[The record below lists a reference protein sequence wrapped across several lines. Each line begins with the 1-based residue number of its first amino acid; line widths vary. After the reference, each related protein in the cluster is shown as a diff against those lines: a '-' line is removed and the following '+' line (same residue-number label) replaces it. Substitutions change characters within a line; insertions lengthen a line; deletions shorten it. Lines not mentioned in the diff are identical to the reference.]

1 MKHQSTVVT
10 VPTLNK
16 DLVQKN
22 ERPER
27 ILMFG
32 TGGFLR
38 GFAATFV
45 HEANERGDFNGS
57 IVMVQSTNSTRAQR
71 LNEQDGLFT
80 VLVKGIHDG
89 ALIEEE
95 VVIQS
100 VSRAVIAQHQWSE
113 LEEIAKN
120 PNVEWVISNT
130 TEKGLTIQ
138 GEHEN
143 IDGIPKT
150 FPGKLCKLMYIRF
163 KADLQ
168 GWTIIP
174 CELLTQNGLVL
185 HKLLVEVAKK
195 WRLKKEFLE
204 WIDLNNQFCSS
215 LVDRIIPG
223 DPNSEEQHQYE
234 EELGY
239 KDDLI
244 TVSEKYRLWA
254 IEGDD
259 KTYAKLPFVHNE
271 EDIVVKPDISLYAVR
286 KLRLLN
292 ATHTIIVPYMILKGK
307 ETVAEMMCDHE
318 ADSMIKS
325 ILFEE
330 SGKVLSIPESD
341 IFTFGHQVLDR
352 FRNPFLKHE
361 LQQIAFQS
369 TSKWINRVL
378 PLVDAYVDKFGELPR
393 MTIRGFAG
401 LLRYNQAVNTNDTL
415 NGKYGAIRYEIQDE
429 NWPKYQSFW
438 SEYTT
443 SNRLNA
449 LSKFLSNK
457 EIWTEDLTHLP
468 GFVHAVAQE
477 LDLIIKAE
485 K

>member
-1 MKHQSTVVT
+1 MKSETSVIL
-10 VPTLNK
+10 PTLNK
-16 DLVQKN
+16 KLIVKS

-45 HEANERGDFNGS
+45 HEANLRGDFDGS
-57 IVMVQSTNSTRAQR
+57 IIMVQSTNSTRAQR

-80 VLVKGIHDG
+80 LLVKGIQG
-89 ALIEEE
+89 GESVEEEEIIQSISRALI
-95 VVIQS
+95 
-100 VSRAVIAQHQWSE
+100 AQTQWDE
-113 LEEIAKN
+113 LEDVAKN

-138 GEHEN
+138 GENKSITE
-143 IDGIPKT
+143 IPKT
-150 FPGKLCKLMYIRF
+150 FPGKLCKLMYVRYQ
-163 KADLQ
+163 AGLD
-168 GWTIIP
+168 GWLIIP
-174 CELLTQNGLVL
+174 CELLTQNGIVL
-185 HKLLVEVAKK
+185 HKLLIDVAKL
-195 WRLKKEFLE
+195 WNLE
-204 WIDLNNQFCSS
+204 KPFMDWIDLKNLICSS

-223 DPNSEEQHQYE
+223 DPLPEEQEVFE
-234 EELGY
+234 EVLGY

-254 IEGDD
+254 IEGDESVY
-259 KTYAKLPFVHNE
+259 KHLPFVHNE
-271 EDIVVKPDISLYAVR
+271 PDIVVKPDISLYAVR

-292 ATHTIIVPYMILKGK
+292 ATHTIVVPYMILKGK
-307 ETVAEMMCDHE
+307 ETVSEMMMDSE
-318 ADSMIKS
+318 ADAMIKT

-330 SGKVLSIPESD
+330 SGKVLSISESD
-341 IFTFGHQVLDR
+341 TFLFAHEVLDR

-378 PLVDAYVDKFGELPR
+378 PLVDAYVDKFGILPK

-401 LLRYNQAVNTNDTL
+401 MLRYNRAVHPNEKL
-415 NGKYGAIRYEIQDE
+415 NGEIKALRYEIADE

-457 EIWTEDLTHLP
+457 ELWTEDLSHLP

-477 LDLIIKAE
+477 LDLLMESE